1 MSRCKRPRLSSS
13 GRESRIK
20 TRVNVR
26 RRKGVKEADEAIGS
40 FMQAIEDAEAQEA
53 LKAIDE
59 DREPREMFICPNCGE
74 IDFNA
79 IQEKARIKGKVGR
92 VSPIAL

>member
-13 GRESRIK
+13 GREARIK
-20 TRVNVR
+20 TRVTVR
-26 RRKGVKEADEAIGS
+26 RRKEIKEAGEAIDS

-53 LKAIDE
+53 LIAIDE
-59 DREPREMFICPNCGE
+59 DREPREMFICPNCGK

-79 IQEKARIKGKVGR
+79 IQDKAEIKRSVGA
-92 VSPIAL
+92 S

>member
-20 TRVNVR
+20 TRIKTR
-26 RRKGVKEADEAIGS
+26 RAKEVKEADEAIGS

-53 LKAIDE
+53 LRAINE
-59 DREPREMFICPNCGE
+59 GREPREMFICPNCGK

-79 IQEKARIKGKVGR
+79 IQKK
-92 VSPIAL
+92 SDMIAT